1 MQENVVLDNKEKIFT
16 YISNNPGSHLR
27 KIARE
32 LKISL
37 STLRYHLDQ
46 LEKNGLIASQK
57 QYNLK
62 VYFVSGKL
70 KPEERALTQLL
81 QQKRFRDI
89 ILICDRITWDPHF
102 LRYLKNY
109 Q

>member
-1 MQENVVLDNKEKIFT
+1 MDANERDKMPENAVLDNRDKIFA

-27 KIARE
+27 KTARE

-46 LEKNGLIASQK
+46 LEKNGLIVSQK

-62 VYFVSGKL
+62 MYFIGL
-70 KPEERALTQLL
+70 RL
-81 QQKRFRDI
+81 RD
-89 ILICDRITWDPHF
+89 D
-102 LRYLKNY
+102 
-109 Q
+109 